1 MRNIRA
7 LKGDIYVLSESFNIG
22 NLTIKNRLI
31 AAPMA
36 GISDLP
42 FRSLCYQ
49 FGAGLAFSEMFLA
62 NAQVWHTTQSQ
73 QKMASK
79 EELGIKAVQI
89 VGSDPD
95 EMAKTAELNALHGAE
110 LIDINMGCPAKKVN
124 KKLAGSSLLQYPELV
139 EQILL
144 NVVQAVNIPVT
155 LKIRTGWD
163 KAHKNCI
170 EIAQIA
176 QKCGIKAVTIHGRT
190 RECLF
195 RGSAEYDSIK
205 QVKQYITIPVIAN
218 GDITS
223 PEKAKEVFQYT
234 KADAIML
241 GRAAQGRPW
250 IFEEIAFYLKY
261 GKLKSKKSNDELRQI
276 VLPHIEALHRFYG
289 EKKGLL
295 IARKHVFW
303 YTKHY
308 VNSDQFRRLFSEI
321 NDAKQQID
329 ALEAFFHKTTVN

>member
-1 MRNIRA
+1 MGHLN
-7 LKGDIYVLSESFNIG
+7 
-22 NLTIKNRLI
+22 IKNRLI

-62 NAQVWHTTQSQ
+62 NEQIWHTEQSL

-79 EELGIKAVQI
+79 HELGIKAVQI

-95 EMAKTAELNALHGAE
+95 EMAKTAELNVIHGAE

-124 KKLAGSSLLQYPELV
+124 KKLAGSALLQYPNLV

-144 NVVQAVNIPVT
+144 NVVQAVNVPVT

-176 QKCGIKAVTIHGRT
+176 QRCGIKAITIHGRT

-195 RGSAEYDSIK
+195 KGLAEYDSIK
-205 QVKQYITIPVIAN
+205 EVKKNITIPVIAN
-218 GDITS
+218 GDITC
-223 PEKAKEVFQYT
+223 PEKANEVLKYT
-234 KADAIML
+234 NADAIMI
-241 GRAAQGRPW
+241 GRAAQGKPW
-250 IFEEIAFYLKY
+250 IFEDIGFYLENKS
-261 GKLKSKKSNDELRQI
+261 LKPEKNIDEVKQI
-276 VLPHIEALHRFYG
+276 VLQHIKSIHQFYG

-303 YTKHY
+303 YTQNY
-308 VNSDQFRRLFSEI
+308 INSDHFRRLFSAI
-321 NDAKQQID
+321 NHATQQID
-329 ALEAFFHKTTVN
+329 ALEAFFCTITVKS

>member
-1 MRNIRA
+1 MA
-7 LKGDIYVLSESFNIG
+7 

-62 NAQVWHTTQSQ
+62 NSQIWNTEQSL
-73 QKMASK
+73 QKMAST

-95 EMAKTAELNALHGAE
+95 EMAKTAVLNVNQGAQ

-124 KKLAGSSLLQYPELV
+124 KKLAGSALLQYPELV
-139 EQILL
+139 EAILL
-144 NVVQAVNIPVT
+144 KVVQSVNVPVT

-170 EIAQIA
+170 NIAQIA
-176 QKCGIKAVTIHGRT
+176 EKCGIKAITIHGRT
-190 RECLF
+190 RACLF
-195 RGSAEYDSIK
+195 KGSAEYDSIK
-205 QVKQYITIPVIAN
+205 AVKEHVTIPVIAN

-223 PEKAKEVFQYT
+223 PEKAEEVFQYT
-234 KADAIML
+234 NADAIML
-241 GRAAQGRPW
+241 GRATQGRPW
-250 IFEEIAFYLKY
+250 IFEDIAFYCKH
-261 GKLKSKKSNDELRQI
+261 GKLKPEKSIDEIKLITIQ
-276 VLPHIEALHRFYG
+276 HIKYLHQFYG
-289 EKKGLL
+289 ERKGLQ

-303 YTKHY
+303 YTKNCE
-308 VNSDQFRRLFSEI
+308 NSDHFRRLFSAI
-321 NDAKQQID
+321 DDAEQQID
-329 ALEAFFHKTTVN
+329 ALEAFFV